1 MSRRH
6 FFLLLAGLILLL
18 TVAGCGSS
26 GPKQLT
32 VTGTVKFDGKEVAE
46 GDITFIP
53 EDKSVGPEGGK
64 IKDGKYTIK
73 GRSGKNK
80 VQIMAT
86 RTVPGK
92 KGPMGEDLIEQY
104 IPEKYNDQTELSVDV
119 GEGKTEHNF
128 DLKK

>member
-1 MSRRH
+1 MNRRY
-6 FFLLLAGLILLL
+6 FALLLAALMAGL
-18 TVAGCGSS
+18 VAPGCGKS
-26 GPKQLT
+26 GPKQLE

-53 EDKSVGPEGGK
+53 EDKSVGAEGGK

-73 GRSGKNK
+73 ARIGKNK
-80 VQIMAT
+80 VQIFAS
-86 RTVPGK
+86 RPVPGK

-104 IPEKYNDQTELSVDV
+104 IPEKYNIQTELSVDAA
-119 GEGKTEHNF
+119 EGKTEHNF